1 MFVYMGILW
10 GRERKGKGKERDGMR
25 KGKREK
31 RREGGRKKGRR
42 GGEGGDFVCF
52 FKIV

>member
-25 KGKREK
+25 KGKKGEK
-31 RREGGRKKGRR
+31 EGRRKKERKEGWGGR
-42 GGEGGDFVCF
+42 
-52 FKIV
+52 